1 MKGEENETRQ
11 TGGAKTKGKSRLV
24 RWCKEKKNEKYR
36 VESLLEKNFRED
48 GKEQ

>member
-1 MKGEENETRQ
+1 MKRDRQ
-11 TGGAKTKGKSRLV
+11 VERRRREKVDSYGGA
-24 RWCKEKKNEKYR
+24 KEKKNEKYR